1 MKRILYN
8 ISLLC
13 MSAMLV
19 TSCNDYLDELPDNRT
34 DIDTPAKITK
44 ILVSAYSEELPIIVQ
59 EQMSDN
65 VTDRGTSY
73 SWNSDNCYD
82 AYHFNNNFSQIGTD
96 SPYSLWE
103 KNYAAVAAA
112 NVALEAIETIDT
124 TVDLFPQKGEALLCR
139 AYAHFTLANIFC
151 QPYNPQSSATDLG
164 IPYVYAVEKTA
175 INTYQRGTMADVYA
189 KIAADIEEGLP
200 LIDDNLYTQPKYH
213 FNKAAANAFAAQ
225 FYLFYGNYQRAVEC
239 ATAAIG
245 EDPSSILR
253 DYSEWK
259 SLTGSSEYTAAWV
272 NSELATNLFLHG
284 VHSVAGRML
293 YQSRAVHTYALLS
306 ETENSI
312 GPWGNYALIFSDYMR
327 YYSAGSTPS
336 YVFPKQNEYF
346 VYTDAS
352 QGIGYAYIMQVM
364 YSAEK
369 TLLNR
374 AEAYAMLNQYDKAA
388 QDLSW
393 FYVASDGAACSAATI
408 SEFYEKASD
417 LHKKPI
423 APRFTVEAGMQENMI
438 HACLHARRILTL
450 HEGTRMLDLR
460 RYGVAYTHRV
470 VGGTDIN
477 IVPYDKRIALQIP
490 SLVILAGIEAN
501 PR

>member
-8 ISLLC
+8 ASILC
-13 MSAMLV
+13 LGAILII
-19 TSCNDYLDELPDNRT
+19 SCNDFLDDLPDNRT
-34 DIDTPAKITK
+34 DIDTPDKITK
-44 ILVSAYSEELPIIVQ
+44 ILVSAYSETIPILVH

-65 VTDRGTSY
+65 VIDRGLSY
-73 SWNSDNCYD
+73 SWSSDNCYD
-82 AYHFNNNFSQIGTD
+82 AYHFSDNFSSISTD
-96 SPYSLWE
+96 SPYLLWE
-103 KNYAAVAAA
+103 DNYAAVAAA
-112 NVALEAIETIDT
+112 NVALEAIEKINT
-124 TVDLFPQKGEALLCR
+124 TVDLSPQKGEALLCR

-151 QPYNPQSSATDLG
+151 QPYNPQSSDTDLG
-164 IPYVYAVEKTA
+164 IPYVYKVETTA
-175 INTYQRGTMADVYA
+175 MNTYQRGTVADVYA
-189 KIAADIEEGLP
+189 NIAADIEEGLP
-200 LIDDNLYTQPKYH
+200 LIDDNLFTQPKYH
-213 FNKAAANAFAAQ
+213 FNKAAANALAAQ
-225 FYLFYGNYQRAVEC
+225 FYLFYGNYQRAIEC

-245 EDPSSILR
+245 EDPSNILR
-253 DYSEWK
+253 NYSEWDA
-259 SLTGSSEYTAAWV
+259 LTGGSEMTAAWV

-284 VHSVAGRML
+284 THSVAGRMY

-306 ETENSI
+306 ETERSI
-312 GPWGNYALIFSDYMR
+312 GPWGNDALVFSNYLR
-327 YYSAGSTPS
+327 YYSSGSTPS

-346 VYTDAS
+346 VYSDAS
-352 QGIGYAYIMQVM
+352 QGIGNAFIMQVK

-374 AEAYAMLNQYDKAA
+374 AEAYVMLKQYDNAA
-388 QDLSW
+388 RDLSL
-393 FYVASDGAACSAATI
+393 FYVASDGSACSAADI
-408 SEFYEKASD
+408 NSFYGAATN

-423 APRFTVEAGMQENMI
+423 APKFVVDAGMQENMI

-477 IVPYDKRIALQIP
+477 ITPYDKRIALQIP
-490 SLVILAGIEAN
+490 SLAILGGMQAN